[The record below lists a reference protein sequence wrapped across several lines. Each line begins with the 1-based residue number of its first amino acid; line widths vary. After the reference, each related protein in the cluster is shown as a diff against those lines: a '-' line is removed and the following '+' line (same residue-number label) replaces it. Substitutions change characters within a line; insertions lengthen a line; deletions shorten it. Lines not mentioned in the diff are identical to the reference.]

1 MGKEQCNPRLSL
13 YCFILFCPFSPNS
26 KTVGQILSIIF
37 TCSQNDFLDITKL
50 LYAGTNFILAELL
63 YTELQSSKQT
73 LEKYLN
79 NFFFLEIDRLH
90 LNSI

>member
-1 MGKEQCNPRLSL
+1 MGKEQRNPRLSL

-26 KTVGQILSIIF
+26 KTAGQILSIIF

-50 LYAGTNFILAELL
+50 PYAGTNFILAELL
-63 YTELQSSKQT
+63 FTELQTSKQT